1 MQSVIFFKRWVMML
15 EKINDSI
22 EKISLTVGFIL
33 LSTFIIVVLAK
44 VVVRNYLSIPFMW
57 ADEVAVICF
66 IWTVF
71 LGAAVAVRKK
81 YHYTVDLAPN
91 KKKWNLSFDL
101 IAHLIVLLLIYFM
114 IFHGY
119 KFMKMGLSRLSTA
132 LTIPLAYTFAA
143 IPVSG
148 LFMFLFT
155 VEQFINDFTTLWL
168 QLKKGVSER

>member
-1 MQSVIFFKRWVMML
+1 ML
-15 EKINDSI
+15 DKLNNVI
-22 EKISLTVGFIL
+22 EKLSLFVGFIL
-33 LSTFIIVVLAK
+33 LSVFIIVVLVK
-44 VVVRNYLSIPFMW
+44 VVVRNYLSIPMMW

-71 LGAAVAVRKK
+71 LGAAVAVRQKR
-81 YHYTVDLAPN
+81 HYTVDLAPH
-91 KKKWNLSFDL
+91 KIKLNLSFDL
-101 IAHLIVLLLIYFM
+101 IAHIIVLLLIYFM

-119 KFMKMGLSRLSTA
+119 TFMKMGFSRFSTA

-155 VEQFINDFTTLWL
+155 VEQFIKDIITLRAYI
-168 QLKKGVSER
+168 KKGVPER